1 MKLRKALEKAKKA
14 REEGTDPQKLSST
27 VNGEKVTG
35 DEEKPRGLSAAFSR
49 SKESV
54 TEDEWQAP
62 VYSKS
67 NKLELDTRVLLNNR
81 CVCITPN
88 APELDFYKVLRAKI
102 QHLKTDKGGNSLMIT
117 STKPGEGKTLT
128 AVNLALTFSK
138 EYNQTVLLVD
148 CDLRKQSI
156 HKVLGVETG
165 TGLIDYLMD
174 VKPLADCIVWPGIEK
189 LTLISGGPPV
199 EQSAELLGSPRMKS
213 LIIEMKSRYDDRH
226 LIFDA
231 PPILSGA
238 DTLTL
243 APLMDGI
250 IIVVEEGRTSM
261 RDLQKAIEQ
270 IPVEKFLG
278 FVMNRQKIVK
288 NNYQYYR

>member
-1 MKLRKALEKAKKA
+1 
-14 REEGTDPQKLSST
+14 
-27 VNGEKVTG
+27 
-35 DEEKPRGLSAAFSR
+35 
-49 SKESV
+49 
-54 TEDEWQAP
+54 
-62 VYSKS
+62 
-67 NKLELDTRVLLNNR
+67 
-81 CVCITPN
+81 
-88 APELDFYKVLRAKI
+88 
-102 QHLKTDKGGNSLMIT
+102 MIT

-189 LTLISGGPPV
+189 LTLISGGLPV

>member
-14 REEGTDPQKLSST
+14 REESAIPQKSPST
-27 VNGEKVTG
+27 VNGEQIALDGGET
-35 DEEKPRGLSAAFSR
+35 RGFSAALSR
-49 SKESV
+49 SVETV
-54 TEDEWQAP
+54 PEDEWQAP

-88 APELDFYKVLRAKI
+88 APELDFYKVLRTKI
-102 QHLKTDKGGNSLMIT
+102 QHLNNQKGGNALLIT
-117 STKPGEGKTLT
+117 SAKPGEGKTLT

-138 EYNQTVLLVD
+138 EYNQTILLVD
-148 CDLRKQSI
+148 CDLRKQNI
-156 HKVLGVETG
+156 HKVLGVDTDA
-165 TGLIDYLMD
+165 GLIDYLLD
-174 VKPLADCIVWPGIEK
+174 AKPLADCIVWPGIEK
-189 LTLISGGPPV
+189 LTLISGGLPV

-213 LIIEMKSRYDDRH
+213 LVKEMKSRYDDRH

-270 IPVEKFLG
+270 IPLDKFLG

-288 NNYQYYR
+288 NNYHYQR